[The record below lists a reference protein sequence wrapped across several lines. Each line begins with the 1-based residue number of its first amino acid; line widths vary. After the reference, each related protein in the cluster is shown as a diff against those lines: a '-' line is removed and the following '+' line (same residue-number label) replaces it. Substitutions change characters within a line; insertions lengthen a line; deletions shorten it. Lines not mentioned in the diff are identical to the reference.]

1 MSDQNS
7 GPSGSTDQSVS
18 GVTEEEREQAR
29 SRIGGKYAH
38 YVLIVLVIVYVFNF
52 IDRQILSIL
61 SQDIQADLGVTDAQM
76 GFLYGTVF
84 AVFYAVFGIP
94 LARFADV
101 WVRRSLISVG
111 LFFWS
116 LMTAL
121 SGFARSFPVLA
132 AFRIG
137 VGIGEASASP
147 AAYSMLADY
156 YPTRLRATVLAIY
169 SSGVYIGGGI
179 GLFLGGFIMETWN
192 GAFPDPATAPLNL
205 KGWHAAFLAVGI
217 PGLLMAFWVRSLK
230 EPVRG
235 ISEGIV
241 TEQHPAP
248 FSVLTTE
255 LSAVLPIFNLVPLKR
270 QGASLKVNG
279 IAALVIA
286 AVSYGL
292 MIVTNN
298 IPQWI
303 ALGIGVYVVFSWA
316 QSLKARDPAT
326 FEMIFKTKAMVY
338 TMIAFPTI
346 SFVTYGVGYWTA
358 PLLLRLH
365 DTSAT
370 EVGMYIGL
378 GNAAGGLIG
387 VTLGGYFGDMFKAR
401 HGSGRLIIGYAAVF
415 GTAPLVLW
423 MIYTPSLMLAFFLNF
438 AHHLFSACW
447 PGIPPST
454 AADLVLPRMRAI
466 AGAYYILVNTMIGL
480 AMGPFVMGQLS
491 DMFAASGM
499 DSAESLRTAIAVSLL
514 MFGVTLVF
522 LTLAW
527 RHLPK
532 DEASRL
538 ERARK
543 FGEEVVQA

>member
-1 MSDQNS
+1 MSDD
-7 GPSGSTDQSVS
+7 GSDDKSSDKNTSRFG
-18 GVTEEEREQAR
+18 GV
-29 SRIGGKYAH
+29 YAH
-38 YVLIVLVIVYVFNF
+38 YVLLVLVIVYIFNF
-52 IDRQILSIL
+52 IDRNILSIL
-61 SQDIQADLGVTDAQM
+61 SQDIQADLGVTDAEM

-101 WVRRSLISVG
+101 WVRRSLISIG
-111 LFFWS
+111 LMFWS
-116 LMTAL
+116 VMTAM

-156 YPTRLRATVLAIY
+156 YSPRLRATVIAIY

-192 GAFPDPATAPLNL
+192 TAFPDPITSPFNL
-205 KGWHAAFLAVGI
+205 KGWHVAFMAVGV
-217 PGLLMAFWVRSLK
+217 PGILMAFWVRTLR
-230 EPVRG
+230 EPARG
-235 ISEGIV
+235 ISEGLV
-241 TEQHPAP
+241 TAKHPAP
-248 FSVLTTE
+248 FSVLKTE
-255 LSAVLPIFNLVPLKR
+255 LTAMLPLVNLPGLK
-270 QGASLKVNG
+270 QAGASIPINLLAAAVIVLVSG
-279 IAALVIA
+279 ALV
-286 AVSYGL
+286 VL
-292 MIVTNN
+292 TDNL
-298 IPQWI
+298 PQWL
-303 ALGIGVYVVFSWA
+303 ALGTGIYVTFSWA

-326 FEMIFKTKAMVY
+326 YQMIFKSKAMVY

-365 DTSAT
+365 DTSPGQ
-370 EVGMYIGL
+370 VGMYIGL
-378 GNAAGGLIG
+378 GSAVGGLLG
-387 VTLGGYFGDMFKAR
+387 VTLGGILADRFKRRNPA
-401 HGSGRLIIGYAAVF
+401 GRLVIGYLAVF

-423 MIYTPSLMLAFFLNF
+423 MIYTESLMTAFILNF
-438 AHHLFSACW
+438 AHHLFSAAW

-454 AADLVLPRMRAI
+454 AADLVLPRMRAV

-480 AMGPFVMGQLS
+480 AMGPYMMGRLS
-491 DMFAASGM
+491 DLFAETGM
-499 DSAESLRTAIAVSLL
+499 ESAESLQAAIACSLL
-514 MFGVTLVF
+514 IFVVTLVF

-527 RHLPK
+527 RHLPR

-538 ERARK
+538 DRARAQ
-543 FGEEVVQA
+543 GEVIEQL

>member
-1 MSDQNS
+1 MA
-7 GPSGSTDQSVS
+7 TDNDTDAGTASA
-18 GVTEEEREQAR
+18 RETK
-29 SRIGGKYAH
+29 SGGKYAH
-38 YVLIVLVIVYVFNF
+38 YVLVVLVIVYVFNF

-61 SQDIQADLGVTDAQM
+61 SQDIQADLGVSDAEM

-101 WVRRSLISVG
+101 WIRRSLISVG
-111 LFFWS
+111 LMFWS
-116 LMTAL
+116 AMTAM

-132 AFRIG
+132 VFRIG

-147 AAYSMLADY
+147 AAYSMLSDY
-156 YPTRLRATVLAIY
+156 YSPRLRATVLAIY

-179 GLFLGGFIMETWN
+179 GLFLGGFVMETWN
-192 GAFPDPATAPLNL
+192 TAFPGGVDAPMQL
-205 KGWHAAFLAVGI
+205 KGWQAAFLAVGI
-217 PGLLMAFWVRSLK
+217 PGILMALWVRTLR
-230 EPVRG
+230 EPQRG
-235 ISEGIV
+235 ISEGLV
-241 TEQHPAP
+241 VEKHPAP
-248 FSVLTTE
+248 FSVLATE
-255 LSAVLPIFNLVPLKR
+255 LSAVLPIFNLVSLKR
-270 QGASLKVNG
+270 QGASLKVNAAAAAG
-279 IAALVIA
+279 ITLVA
-286 AVSYGL
+286 WGL
-292 MIVTNN
+292 VMVTGNL
-298 IPQWI
+298 PQWI
-303 ALGIGVYVVFSWA
+303 ALGIGVYVVVSWG
-316 QSLKARDPAT
+316 QSLKARDAAT
-326 FEMIFKTKAMVY
+326 YNMIFKTKAMVY

-378 GNAAGGLIG
+378 GSAVGGMLG
-387 VTLGGYFGDMFKAR
+387 VTLGGMLGDRLKHW
-401 HGSGRLIIGYAAVF
+401 HGSGRLVIGYIAVF

-423 MIYTPSLMLAFFLNF
+423 MIYTESLATAFILNM
-438 AHHLFSACW
+438 AHHLFSASW

-454 AADLVLPRMRAI
+454 AADLVLPRMRAV

-480 AMGPFVMGQLS
+480 ALGPFFMGQLS
-491 DMFAASGM
+491 DVFSAGGM
-499 DSAESLRTAIAVSLL
+499 DSAEALQTAIASSLL
-514 MFGVTLVF
+514 IFGVTLVF

-538 ERARK
+538 SRARAL
-543 FGEEVVQA
+543 GEDVVEA